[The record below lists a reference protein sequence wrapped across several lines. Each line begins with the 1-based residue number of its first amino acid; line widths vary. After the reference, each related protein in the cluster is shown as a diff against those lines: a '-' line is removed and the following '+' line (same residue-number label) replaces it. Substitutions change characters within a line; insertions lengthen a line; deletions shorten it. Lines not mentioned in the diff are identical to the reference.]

1 MDIRKGFIYKACLH
15 VAVFLQIINPCQF
28 LYTCCKDFK
37 FFKWILSFL
46 VKSIVS
52 LISSEVFPLAG
63 AASLQKKQ
71 DIPWQRRETHQNIHH
86 PLSVI
91 LAPYLIALR
100 SWTLPTKSNT
110 YQKINETLHQ
120 LSVKY
125 SGVFWRLF
133 QKSNH
138 SKK

>member
-1 MDIRKGFIYKACLH
+1 MLTCSCVSPDNQSMSISLYLLQRLKILQMNPVISCHIYC
-15 VAVFLQIINPCQF
+15 FLDQ
-28 LYTCCKDFK
+28 L
-37 FFKWILSFL
+37 WSLSISWS
-46 VKSIVS
+46 SIS
-52 LISSEVFPLAG
+52 AKITRNSMTKKRNSSKHT
-63 AASLQKKQ
+63 S
-71 DIPWQRRETHQNIHH
+71 T
-86 PLSVI
+86 LSVI
-91 LAPYLIALR
+91 LTSYLIALR

-125 SGVFWRLF
+125 LGVFWRLF